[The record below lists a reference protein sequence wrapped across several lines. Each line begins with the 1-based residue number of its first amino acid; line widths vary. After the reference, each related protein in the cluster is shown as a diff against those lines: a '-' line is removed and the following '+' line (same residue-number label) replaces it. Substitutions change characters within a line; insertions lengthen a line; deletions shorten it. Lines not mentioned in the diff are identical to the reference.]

1 MTLVFSESKC
11 VYACVYMC
19 AWVCVCV
26 VKWLKRLMST
36 VKNEATVHGL
46 HLINMR
52 ERLKMLRERIS
63 IYKYKYIT
71 YMLMEDVSK
80 LCI

>member
-1 MTLVFSESKC
+1 MRACIC
-11 VYACVYMC
+11 VS
-19 AWVCVCV
+19 VCV

-36 VKNEATVHGL
+36 VKNEATDGPWTSFNQHARKIKNVA
-46 HLINMR
+46 
-52 ERLKMLRERIS
+52 RERIS